1 MEVTFSEV
9 VGMEE
14 LNDGRPRKVKNC
26 KVGTVILPPTQN
38 DSLHAPSISQ
48 IILIFSVTFLPLRDL
63 KTYLCPCGSSEA
75 CTERTVSC
83 AAALL

>member
-26 KVGTVILPPTQN
+26 KV
-38 DSLHAPSISQ
+38 SIS
-48 IILIFSVTFLPLRDL
+48 T
-63 KTYLCPCGSSEA
+63 
-75 CTERTVSC
+75 SC
-83 AAALL
+83 N

>member
-26 KVGTVILPPTQN
+26 KVSHFKTCVRLYQYILMSLGSKKPVLAAEPPSTLAQHV
-38 DSLHAPSISQ
+38 S
-48 IILIFSVTFLPLRDL
+48 PLRML
-63 KTYLCPCGSSEA
+63 
-75 CTERTVSC
+75 
-83 AAALL
+83 

>member
-26 KVGTVILPPTQN
+26 KVRQYNSVVVKLMPCLRTQYIEYACQQ
-38 DSLHAPSISQ
+38 SH
-48 IILIFSVTFLPLRDL
+48 SVL
-63 KTYLCPCGSSEA
+63 
-75 CTERTVSC
+75 
-83 AAALL
+83 

>member
-26 KVGTVILPPTQN
+26 KVSSLRLASDCNSKCQCPPMA
-38 DSLHAPSISQ
+38 SEKPVLAVE
-48 IILIFSVTFLPLRDL
+48 L
-63 KTYLCPCGSSEA
+63 SSA
-75 CTERTVSC
+75 VV
-83 AAALL
+83 